1 MTEGQAGDVAGSC
14 FPEGSGAGVEG
25 RSGGEYIIYENVG
38 SVWISRETGGGRK
51 CMPGIPDTGLTGQS
65 GLGFR
70 IDPADQSI
78 FGLGT
83 RRQTGNQLC
92 DHGTLVESA
101 FPQFAR
107 VKWDRNEDLVGCFVQ
122 IARRFAYDLAD
133 VVQDVVSLM
142 ILELVDQSPGGSI
155 EEHRAAVSFEYGFER
170 RAMAAGRGVAGATP
184 KGGSALEA
192 AGFVDPADGFGGSWP
207 KVTKPVFRLN
217 GFAGQQTVPRENEVD
232 AGVNRLP
239 QKLNPFERRVHCRF
253 GKRWTGGAG
262 KSRVDGLW
270 G

>member
-101 FPQFAR
+101 FPQFR
-107 VKWDRNEDLVGCFVQ
+107 
-122 IARRFAYDLAD
+122 
-133 VVQDVVSLM
+133 
-142 ILELVDQSPGGSI
+142 
-155 EEHRAAVSFEYGFER
+155 
-170 RAMAAGRGVAGATP
+170 T
-184 KGGSALEA
+184 
-192 AGFVDPADGFGGSWP
+192 
-207 KVTKPVFRLN
+207 
-217 GFAGQQTVPRENEVD
+217 
-232 AGVNRLP
+232 
-239 QKLNPFERRVHCRF
+239 
-253 GKRWTGGAG
+253 
-262 KSRVDGLW
+262 
-270 G
+270 